1 MTNIIETGKTYNFT
15 ISEKVPEDVVIEVA
29 SKSSDNVVVTINDDQ
44 TAGTLQ
50 ALEGFET
57 YPVEVAVGFSLKGD
71 PTIYLDGLQ
80 SYSFNVVRKF
90 SIVENFEAVLG
101 EVTLTEVEGAKI
113 LSGSVGDQF
122 RLDFAAT
129 NAETVL
135 NTGDFDLLVNDGY
148 LELESGVY
156 TIVKALEASQK
167 SVKGTLDTREKSLD
181 LTVEFSPA
189 EELFLEYTIGGMTE
203 VVTNFPVTKTLELN
217 YNEGATVEAIVD
229 NENISVDLE
238 NGTIT
243 FNNAEPSEITFTLTK
258 NGRTKDV
265 IANIAY
271 EKEVY
276 SNVPEIRTEVGLSNA
291 TAYPAIFTKEDVAC
305 DLGVQEWLTVSEL
318 TPKDENI
325 TVEGDSFVMAAAGVA
340 DVKFTSAI
348 FTDFSL
354 EISFKVP
361 DPNEQ

>member
-29 SKSSDNVVVTINDDQ
+29 SKSSDNLVVKINSDQ

-71 PTIYLDGLQ
+71 PSVYLDGLQ

-113 LSGSVGDQF
+113 LSGLVGDQF

-129 NAETVL
+129 NPETVL

-156 TIVKALEASQK
+156 TILKTLEATKK
-167 SVKGTLDTREKSLD
+167 SVVGTLDTREKSLD

-189 EELFLEYTIGGMTE
+189 EELTLEYTIGGMTE
-203 VVTNFPVTKTLELN
+203 VVTAFPVTKTLALN
-217 YNEGATVEAIVD
+217 YTEGATVGAVVD

-243 FNNAEPSEITFTLTK
+243 FNNAEPSEITFTVTK
-258 NGRTKDV
+258 GTRSKDV

-276 SNVPEIRTEVGLSNA
+276 SNDPELTTEIVLDGTEYPLSVTKDDLAIKLGAWEGLTISG
-291 TAYPAIFTKEDVAC
+291 I
-305 DLGVQEWLTVSEL
+305 
-318 TPKDENI
+318 TPKDENA
-325 TVEGDSFVMAAAGVA
+325 TVEADALTIANASLV
-340 DVKFTSAI
+340 DVKFTSEI
-348 FTDFSL
+348 FSDFSL
-354 EISFKVP
+354 EISLSA
-361 DPNEQ
+361 QA